1 MQLSRLDLTV
11 FKAHITRAVSTSAAK
26 RTQVAIQDIIDRAGW
41 SPAQTFNTFYKREII
56 SPDANSFG
64 RLVLQQ

>member
-1 MQLSRLDLTV
+1 MQIHLVEWSYNSKILLHYAR
-11 FKAHITRAVSTSAAK
+11 
-26 RTQVAIQDIIDRAGW
+26 IQDIIDRAGW

-64 RLVLQQ
+64 RVVLQQ